1 MAYDLEN
8 DMFRLLL
15 NESFFAAVS
24 RHIAKLPSK
33 SVPTAG
39 VRVTEDGHFEMVY
52 NEAFFEKLPDA
63 HRKGVLK
70 HELYHLML
78 DHCLGRSP
86 DGRKISKRWNFA
98 TDLSINCHLK
108 GELPDF
114 ALMPEK
120 FNYPDGLSAEDYY
133 KRLEKDKQDEKGGK
147 CDGQHASGEGSGD
160 APPCDGSCGNMD
172 SHDGW
177 GEGNVPQ
184 EVKDMAKE
192 RLREIMKGAAEE
204 ANNRGGTGW
213 GSVPQDMRK
222 EILRFINGTID
233 WKAVLRMFVGNAQ
246 RSHKS
251 STVKR
256 INKRFPYIHPGK
268 KSNRSAHIAIS
279 IDQSGSVSDE
289 LLEAFFGE
297 LNNLSKL
304 ATFTVIPFD
313 TRVEPTLIYEWKKGQ
328 KQKARRVMCGGT
340 DFDAPTDYVNK
351 AGTFDGHIVLT
362 DMMAPAP
369 KPSKCRR
376 MWMTDLNGAESPY
389 FRNGERIIPI
399 KKALN

>member
-1 MAYDLEN
+1 MAYDLEA
-8 DMFRLLL
+8 DMFRLLM
-15 NESFFAAVS
+15 NESFFAGVS
-24 RHIAKLPSK
+24 RHISK
-33 SVPTAG
+33 VASDSVPTAG
-39 VRVTEDGHFEMVY
+39 VRVTGEGHFEMVY
-52 NEAFFEKLPDA
+52 NEKFFEGLPDA

-70 HELYHLML
+70 HEMYHLIL

-86 DGRKISKRWNFA
+86 DGKKISKRWNFA

-120 FNYPDGLSAEDYY
+120 FGYPDGLTAEDYY
-133 KRLEKDKQDEKGGK
+133 KRLQKDKQDEKGK
-147 CDGQHASGEGSGD
+147 CNGQHTSGEGDGHG
-160 APPCDGSCGNMD
+160 PTCDGSCGNMD

-192 RLREIMKGAAEE
+192 RLREIMKGAANE
-204 ANNRGGTGW
+204 ANSKGGSGW
-213 GSVPQDMRK
+213 GTMPADMRK
-222 EILRFINGTID
+222 EIMRFINGTID
-233 WKAVLRMFVGNAQ
+233 WKAVLRMFIGSAQ
-246 RSHKS
+246 KSHKS

-256 INKRFPYIHPGK
+256 INKRYPYIHAGK
-268 KSNRSAHIAIS
+268 KSNRTARIAIS

-297 LNNLSKL
+297 LNSLSKL

-313 TRVEPTLIYEWKKGQ
+313 TRVEPTLVYDWKKGT
-328 KQKARRVMCGGT
+328 KHKATRVMHGGT
-340 DFDAPTDYVNK
+340 DFDAPTEYVNK
-351 AGTFDGHIVLT
+351 AGIFDGHIILT

-376 MWMTDLNGAESPY
+376 MWMTDLNGAENPY
-389 FRNGERIIPI
+389 FRNNERIIPI
-399 KKALN
+399 KKKIN

>member
-24 RHIAKLPSK
+24 RHISK
-33 SVPTAG
+33 RASTSVPTAG

-52 NEAFFEKLPDA
+52 NEKFFEGLEDKY
-63 HRKGVLK
+63 RRGVLK

-98 TDLSINCHLK
+98 TDMSINCHLR
-108 GELPDF
+108 GEIPEWGVFPD
-114 ALMPEK
+114 K
-120 FNYPDGLSAEDYY
+120 FGYPDNLSAEDYY
-133 KRLEKDKQDEKGGK
+133 KRLEQDGKAGEGK
-147 CDGQHASGEGSGD
+147 CDGNHAGEGESGG
-160 APPCDGSCGNMD
+160 PPCDGSCGNMD

-177 GEGNVPQ
+177 GEGNVPE
-184 EVKDMAKE
+184 EVRAVAKE
-192 RLREIMKGAAEE
+192 RLREMMKKAAED
-204 ANNRGGTGW
+204 ANKSSNGW
-213 GSVPQDMRK
+213 GNIPADVRRDIM
-222 EILRFINGTID
+222 RFINGTID
-233 WKAVLRMFVGNAQ
+233 WKAVLRMFIGSAQ
-246 RSHKS
+246 KSHRSA
-251 STVKR
+251 TVKR

-297 LNNLSKL
+297 LNGLSKL

-313 TRVEPTLIYEWKKGQ
+313 TRVEDKLVYEWKKGQ
-328 KQKARRVMCGGT
+328 RHKAERVMCGGT
-340 DFDAPTDYVNK
+340 DFDAPT
-351 AGTFDGHIVLT
+351 
-362 DMMAPAP
+362 
-369 KPSKCRR
+369 
-376 MWMTDLNGAESPY
+376 
-389 FRNGERIIPI
+389 
-399 KKALN
+399 

>member
-1 MAYDLEN
+1 MAYDFESDL
-8 DMFRLLL
+8 FRLLMSEPFWSAL
-15 NESFFAAVS
+15 S
-24 RHIAKLPSK
+24 RQISKHSTK

-39 VRVTEDGHFEMVY
+39 VRVTEDGNFELVY
-52 NEAFFEKLPDA
+52 NPDFMEKLPDT
-63 HRKGVLK
+63 HRRGVLK
-70 HELYHLML
+70 HEYYHLIL

-120 FNYPDGLSAEDYY
+120 FNYPDFLTAEDYY
-133 KRLEKDKQDEKGGK
+133 KRLEKDGKGGDDK
-147 CDGQHASGEGSGD
+147 CNGQHASGEDGGD
-160 APPCDGSCGNMD
+160 GPTCDGSCGNMD

-192 RLREIMKGAAEE
+192 RLREMMKKAADA
-204 ANNRGGTGW
+204 ANSDSRGW
-213 GSVPQDMRK
+213 GNVPADMKK
-222 EILRFINGTID
+222 EIQRFINGTID
-233 WKAVLRMFVGNAQ
+233 WKAVLRAFVGSSQ
-246 RSHKS
+246 RANKT

-256 INKRFPYIHPGK
+256 INKRYPYIHSGK
-268 KSNRSAHIAIS
+268 KVNRTANIAIS
-279 IDQSGSVSDE
+279 VDQSGSVSDAM
-289 LLEAFFGE
+289 LEAFFGE
-297 LNNLSKL
+297 LNNLSKI

-313 TRVEPTLIYEWKKGQ
+313 TRIEETLIYEWKKGQ
-328 KQKARRVMCGGT
+328 KRAATRVMHGGT
-340 DFDAPTDYVNK
+340 DFDAPTEYVNK

-376 MWMTDLNGAESPY
+376 LWMTDQNGAENPY
-389 FRNGERIIPI
+389 FRNGERIIAI
-399 KKALN
+399 KVKDRQ